1 MSSLSK
7 VDLKTQLQNLGI
19 KVEGNYVRKKEVEKI
34 LKKVQ
39 AADILKFEPKKNRLQ
54 EHNKQVLDNEKKVL
68 ENEKIFKEAR
78 KIHDDKQTMQEILSE
93 SIALRK
99 IEKYMKDFE
108 KKTSLTPFLL
118 EMVYNR
124 LRDLHK
130 QVKDQTKTS

>member
-54 EHNKQVLDNEKKVL
+54 EHNKQVLDNEKKFL
-68 ENEKIFKEAR
+68 RMKKF
-78 KIHDDKQTMQEILSE
+78 
-93 SIALRK
+93 LRK
-99 IEKYMKDFE
+99 QEKSTMTSKLC
-108 KKTSLTPFLL
+108 KK
-118 EMVYNR
+118 Y
-124 LRDLHK
+124 
-130 QVKDQTKTS
+130 

>member
-1 MSSLSK
+1 
-7 VDLKTQLQNLGI
+7 
-19 KVEGNYVRKKEVEKI
+19 
-34 LKKVQ
+34 
-39 AADILKFEPKKNRLQ
+39 
-54 EHNKQVLDNEKKVL
+54 
-68 ENEKIFKEAR
+68 
-78 KIHDDKQTMQEILSE
+78 MQEILSE

-99 IEKYMKDFE
+99 IEKYVKDFE